1 MAQMLLRAS
10 RLGIG
15 LPVKGGDHGERLR
28 RNWTCSEGCGGTLTE
43 RSSRDVSIGY
53 FAILAIGSTL
63 WASYGVSLGNL
74 AILIPN
80 VVAFLA
86 DIATMLVAHR
96 LRPQEQLNVPG
107 CRDGDDDELAPTRR
121 QAEWQPAKQDAR
133 LSFLTLTAR
142 EGCVLCTDH
151 SRVRFVAERNC
162 IFSPALGRL
171 RRHPEEPFP

>member
-1 MAQMLLRAS
+1 MAQMLLRTS

-80 VVAFLA
+80 VVASLPISPRCWSHIGYVRKNNSTCQGA
-86 DIATMLVAHR
+86 ETVMMMSWRRPAAKPNGNLRSRTLV
-96 LRPQEQLNVPG
+96 
-107 CRDGDDDELAPTRR
+107 
-121 QAEWQPAKQDAR
+121 
-133 LSFLTLTAR
+133 S
-142 EGCVLCTDH
+142 H
-151 SRVRFVAERNC
+151 S
-162 IFSPALGRL
+162 
-171 RRHPEEPFP
+171 

>member
-1 MAQMLLRAS
+1 MKDPVVSVETVLAIIAS
-10 RLGIG
+10 TFGVVMGAAPALQIR
-15 LPVKGGDHGERLR
+15 KM
-28 RNWTCSEGCGGTLTE
+28 LTE

-96 LRPQEQLNVPG
+96 LRRQEQLDVPG
-107 CRDGDDDELAPTRR
+107 FSDGDGDELVSTRR
-121 QAEWQPAKQDAR
+121 QAEWQPAK
-133 LSFLTLTAR
+133 
-142 EGCVLCTDH
+142 
-151 SRVRFVAERNC
+151 
-162 IFSPALGRL
+162 
-171 RRHPEEPFP
+171 

>member
-1 MAQMLLRAS
+1 MKDPVVSVETVLAIVAS
-10 RLGIG
+10 TFGVVMGAAPTLQIR
-15 LPVKGGDHGERLR
+15 KM
-28 RNWTCSEGCGGTLTE
+28 LTE

-96 LRPQEQLNVPG
+96 LRRQEQLDVPG
-107 CRDGDDDELAPTRR
+107 FSDGDGNELVSTRR
-121 QAEWQPAKQDAR
+121 QAEWQPAK
-133 LSFLTLTAR
+133 
-142 EGCVLCTDH
+142 
-151 SRVRFVAERNC
+151 
-162 IFSPALGRL
+162 
-171 RRHPEEPFP
+171 

>member
-1 MAQMLLRAS
+1 MKDPVVSVETVLAIVAS
-10 RLGIG
+10 TFGVVMGAAPTLQIR
-15 LPVKGGDHGERLR
+15 KM
-28 RNWTCSEGCGGTLTE
+28 LTE

-96 LRPQEQLNVPG
+96 LRRQEQLDVPG
-107 CRDGDDDELAPTRR
+107 FSDGDGDELVSTRR
-121 QAEWQPAKQDAR
+121 QAEWQPAK
-133 LSFLTLTAR
+133 
-142 EGCVLCTDH
+142 
-151 SRVRFVAERNC
+151 
-162 IFSPALGRL
+162 
-171 RRHPEEPFP
+171 